1 MIRLPGLIDPHVH
14 LRDPGQTYKE
24 DFETGTKAAIA
35 GGFTTILDMPNNAV
49 PITTAELLD
58 EKISIAEKKI
68 VCDTGFHFGSLG
80 DNFDEFKKVQDKVFG
95 LKVYL
100 NVTTGNFLVDE
111 RVFEKICQNWPVNK
125 PILVHAEEDV
135 LEGILKIAQENNQ
148 RIHICHISSKKELG
162 IILKAKEN
170 YSKITCGVT
179 PHHLFLNKNDLSR
192 IGSYGNV
199 KPFLK
204 TPEDNKYLWENLK
217 YIDIIESDHA
227 PHIKEEKESDNPPF
241 GIANLETT
249 LALLLTELNNNK
261 ISIDEI
267 LRLCYAGPAKIF
279 GIQTN
284 EKDTYIQVDEKEEW
298 TVDSSKFFTKCKS
311 SPYNGMRLK
320 GRVKEVTVRGIKVFE
335 NGKFTIEAGTGNIL
349 LPKND

>member
-14 LRDPGQTYKE
+14 LRDPGQTNKE
-24 DFETGTKAAIA
+24 DFETGSKAAIA

-49 PITTAELLD
+49 PITTEALLD
-58 EKISIAEKKI
+58 EKIEIAEKKI
-68 VCDTGFHFGSLG
+68 FCDTGFHFGSLG

-95 LKVYL
+95 LKIYL

-111 RVFEKICQNWPVNK
+111 NVFEKICQNWPVLK

-135 LEGILKIAQENNQ
+135 LERVLKIAQENNQ
-148 RIHICHISSKKELG
+148 RIHICHISSEKELK
-162 IILKAKEN
+162 IILKAKEK

-227 PHIKEEKESDNPPF
+227 PHTKEEKTSSNPPF

-249 LALLLTELNNNK
+249 LALLVTELNNNK

-267 LRLCYAGPAKIF
+267 LRLCYFGPAKIF
-279 GIQTN
+279 GITRN
-284 EKDTYIQVDEKEEW
+284 EKDTFVQVDESEEW
-298 TVDSSKFFTKCKS
+298 TVDSSKFFTKCKT
-311 SPYNGMRLK
+311 SPYNGMKLR
-320 GRVKEVTVRGIKVFE
+320 GRVKEVTIRGHMVFE
-335 NGKFTIEAGTGNIL
+335 GGKFLLDQGIGKIL
-349 LPKND
+349 K